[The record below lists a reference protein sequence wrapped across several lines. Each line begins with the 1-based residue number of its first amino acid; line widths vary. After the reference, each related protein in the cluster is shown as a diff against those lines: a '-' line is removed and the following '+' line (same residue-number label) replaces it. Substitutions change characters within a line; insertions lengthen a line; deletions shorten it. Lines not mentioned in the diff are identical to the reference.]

1 VRNLVALVIDHA
13 MALDIKNAR
22 WPVMRPANPCKAA
35 AILYPLPKTAKTAH
49 ASVPLEADEHS
60 INIQDVYVWLRGY
73 PFDVAQPV
81 VDQRVEQGSAPRQP
95 IGRDT
100 VFGE

>member
-35 AILYPLPKTAKTAH
+35 AILYPLPKTTKTAH

-73 PFDVAQPV
+73 PY
-81 VDQRVEQGSAPRQP
+81 PR
-95 IGRDT
+95 R
-100 VFGE
+100 